1 MKRTIHYVVTLFI
14 LLNSCAD
21 NREGPKAVVL
31 QRNAVM
37 LERNSPAV
45 GDGGALI
52 ENIGL
57 ETIGGVFT
65 PLLKTGCATPCKH
78 SEIFSTAQ
86 DNQDRF
92 QVSLFRGKEELVSNN
107 HSLGVCYVV
116 DIPPEPRGIPQIEV
130 TVEAAEKE
138 IRIFALDNVTKK
150 TLPIQCN
157 AKPAG

>member
-1 MKRTIHYVVTLFI
+1 MKRPIHYFLTLFI

-21 NREGPKAVVL
+21 NRKGPTTVVL
-31 QRNAVM
+31 QRNMVV
-37 LERNSPAV
+37 LERNSAAV

-52 ENIGL
+52 ENVGL

-65 PLLKTGCATPCKH
+65 PLLETGCATPCTH

-116 DIPPEPRGIPQIEV
+116 DIPRAPRGIPKIEV
-130 TVEAAEKE
+130 TVEAADKE
-138 IRIFALDNVTKK
+138 IRIFALDAVTKK
-150 TLPIQCN
+150 TLAIQCN